1 MKSTLLDN
9 AVIALNLRTFQDYML
24 NHKQQTIQKAVTIS
38 GVGLHTGVQTTMTF
52 MPAKPNHGIKFQRID
67 LPGSP
72 IIEADCDRVVDVS
85 RGTTIEQSGARV
97 STIEHTLAALVGL
110 EIDNVLIQLDG
121 PEAPIMDGSS
131 IQFVN
136 ALKEVGT
143 EEQNALRDFF
153 EVQDSIFYREAARNV
168 EIAALPLD
176 DYRVTVM
183 VDYNSPVLGSQHAS
197 ITSIQQF
204 EKEIASCR
212 TFCFLHELEML
223 YKNNLIRGGDLNNAI
238 VIVDRIVEPHE
249 LDNIARML
257 NKPKVEVKKEGILN
271 NIELRYNNE
280 PARHK
285 LLDIIGDL
293 ALAGRPLKAQILAAR
308 PGHAAN
314 VAFAKKLKKSMQEA
328 DKKGVPKY
336 NPSLPPV
343 MDINKIAT
351 TLPHRYPFLL
361 IDKIIYLDKERV
373 IGVKNVTM
381 NENYFQGHFPS
392 NPVYPGVLQ
401 VESMAQIGGILV
413 LNTVPDP
420 ENYWTYFLGIDEF
433 RFRKMVLPGDTLVIQ
448 CDLLAPIRRG
458 IAKMTG
464 RGYVGNT
471 LVCEGTMT
479 ASIVRKDL

>member
-1 MKSTLLDN
+1 
-9 AVIALNLRTFQDYML
+9 ML
-24 NHKQQTIQKAVTIS
+24 NHKQQTIKKSVTIS
-38 GVGLHTGVQTTMTF
+38 GVGLHTGVQTTLTF
-52 MPAKPNHGIKFQRID
+52 MPAKPNHGIKFQRVD

-72 IIEADCDRVVDVS
+72 IIDADCDRVVDVS
-85 RGTTIEQSGARV
+85 RGTTIEQSGARI

-110 EIDNVLIQLDG
+110 EIDNVMIQIDG

-131 IQFVN
+131 IQFVQV
-136 ALKEVGT
+136 LKEAGT

-153 EVQDSIFYREAARNV
+153 EVQDSIFYRESARHV

-183 VDYNSPVLGSQHAS
+183 IDYNSPVLGSQHAS
-197 ITSIQQF
+197 ITNIQQF

-223 YKNNLIRGGDLNNAI
+223 YKNNLIKGGDLNNAI
-238 VIVDRIVEPHE
+238 VIVDRIIEPHE
-249 LDNIARML
+249 LNNIAKML
-257 NKPKVEVKKEGILN
+257 NKPTVEVKKEGILN
-271 NIELRYNNE
+271 NVELRYNNE

-285 LLDIIGDL
+285 LLDIVGDL

-314 VAFAKKLKKSMQEA
+314 VAFAKKLKKAMVES
-328 DKKGVPKY
+328 DKKGVPRY

-343 MDINKIAT
+343 MDIKKIT
-351 TLPHRYPFLL
+351 QTLPHRYPFLL
-361 IDKIIYLDKERV
+361 IDKIIYLDKETV
-373 IGVKNVTM
+373 AGVKNVTM
-381 NENYFQGHFPS
+381 NEYFFEGHFPG
-392 NPVYPGVLQ
+392 NPVMPGVLQ
-401 VESMAQIGGILV
+401 VEAMAQIGGILV

-433 RFRKMVLPGDTLVIQ
+433 RFRRMVLPGDTLVIQ
-448 CDLLAPIRRG
+448 CDLLAPIKRG
-458 IAKMTG
+458 IAKMYG

-479 ASIVRKDL
+479 ASIVRKDS

>member
-1 MKSTLLDN
+1 
-9 AVIALNLRTFQDYML
+9 ML
-24 NHKQQTIQKAVTIS
+24 NHKQHTIRKSVTVS

-52 MPAKPNHGIKFQRID
+52 QPAKANHGIKFQRTD

-72 IIEADCDRVVDVS
+72 IIDADCDNVVDVS

-97 STIEHTLAALVGL
+97 STIEHCLAALVGL

-131 IQFVN
+131 MPFVN
-136 ALKEVGT
+136 ALHDAGA
-143 EEQNALRDFF
+143 EEQNALRDYF
-153 EVQDSIFYREAARNV
+153 EVQDSIFYRDASRNV

-197 ITSIQQF
+197 ITNIRQF

-223 YKNNLIRGGDLNNAI
+223 YKNNLIKGGDLNNAI
-238 VIVDRIVEPHE
+238 VIVDRVVNQDE
-249 LDNIARML
+249 LEHIAKML
-257 NKPKVEVKKEGILN
+257 NKPRVEVKREGILN

-293 ALAGRPLKAQILAAR
+293 ALAGQPLKAQIMAAR

-314 VAFAKKLKKSMQEA
+314 VAFAKKLKKAMKEST
-328 DKKGVPKY
+328 KKGIPRY

-343 MDINKIAT
+343 MDIKQISGI
-351 TLPHRYPFLL
+351 LPHRYPFLL
-361 IDKIIYLDKERV
+361 IDKIIYLDQETV
-373 IGVKNVTM
+373 SGVKNVTM
-381 NENYFQGHFPS
+381 NEPFFQGHFPG
-392 NPVYPGVLQ
+392 NPVMPGVLQ
-401 VESMAQIGGILV
+401 VEAMAQIGGILV

-420 ENYWTYFLGIDEF
+420 ENYWTFFLGIQEV
-433 RFRKMVLPGDTLVIQ
+433 RFRKMVVPGDTLVIQ
-448 CDLLAPIRRG
+448 CDLLAPIKRG
-458 IAKMTG
+458 IAKMYG
-464 RGYVGNT
+464 RAFVGNN

-479 ASIVRKDL
+479 ASIVRKDA

>member
-1 MKSTLLDN
+1 MTL
-9 AVIALNLRTFQDYML
+9 
-24 NHKQQTIQKAVTIS
+24 S
-38 GVGLHTGVQTTMTF
+38 GVGLHTGVTTNMTF
-52 MPAKPNHGIKFQRID
+52 LPAKANHGIKFQRID

-72 IIEADCDRVVDVS
+72 IIDADCDNVVDVS
-85 RGTTIEQSGARV
+85 RGTTIEQSGARI
-97 STIEHTLAALVGL
+97 STIEHTLAALTGL
-110 EIDNVLIQLDG
+110 EIDNVLIQVDG

-136 ALKEVGT
+136 ILNEAGK

-153 EVQDSIFYREAARNV
+153 EVQDGIFYREVDRNV

-183 VDYNSPVLGSQHAS
+183 IDYNSPVLGSQHAS
-197 ITSIQQF
+197 ITNIRQF

-223 YKNNLIRGGDLNNAI
+223 YKNNLIKGGDLNNAI
-238 VIVDRIVEPHE
+238 VIVDRVVQAHE
-249 LDNIARML
+249 LDNIAQML

-271 NIELRYNNE
+271 NVELRYNNE

-314 VAFAKKLKKSMQEA
+314 VAFAKKLKKAMHEA
-328 DKKGVPKY
+328 DKKGIPRY

-343 MDINKIAT
+343 MDINQIST
-351 TLPHRYPFLL
+351 ILRHRYPFLL
-361 IDKIIYLDKERV
+361 IDKIIHLDNESV
-373 IGVKNVTM
+373 AGIKNVTM
-381 NENYFQGHFPS
+381 NEPFFQGHFPG
-392 NPVYPGVLQ
+392 NPVMPGVLQ
-401 VESMAQIGGILV
+401 VEAMAQIGGILV

-420 ENYWTYFLGIDEF
+420 ENYWTYFLGIESF

-448 CDLLAPIRRG
+448 CNLLVPIKRG
-458 IAKMTG
+458 IAKMYG
-464 RGYVGNT
+464 RAYVGST

-479 ASIVRKDL
+479 ASIVRKDS

>member
-1 MKSTLLDN
+1 
-9 AVIALNLRTFQDYML
+9 ML
-24 NHKQQTIQKAVTIS
+24 NYKQQTIQKSVMIS
-38 GVGLHTGVQTTMTF
+38 GVGLHTGVQTNMTF
-52 MPAKPNHGIKFQRID
+52 LPAKANHGIKFQRID
-67 LPGSP
+67 VPGSP
-72 IIEADCDRVVDVS
+72 IIDADCDNVVDVS

-110 EIDNVLIQLDG
+110 EIDNALIQLDG

-136 ALKEVGT
+136 VLKEAGT

-153 EVQDSIFYREAARNV
+153 EVQDSIFYRDASRNI

-183 VDYNSPVLGSQHAS
+183 IDYNSPVLGSQHAS
-197 ITSIQQF
+197 ITNIRQF

-238 VIVDRIVEPHE
+238 VIVDRVVEPHE
-249 LDNIARML
+249 LENIAKML
-257 NKPKVEVKKEGILN
+257 NKPTVEIKKEGILN

-293 ALAGRPLKAQILAAR
+293 SLAGRPLKAQILAAR

-314 VAFAKKLKKSMQEA
+314 VAFAKKLKRAMQEA
-328 DKKGVPKY
+328 DKKGIPRY
-336 NPSLPPV
+336 NPNLPPV
-343 MDINKIAT
+343 LDINQISNI
-351 TLPHRYPFLL
+351 LPHRYPFLL
-361 IDKIIYLDKERV
+361 IDKIIYLDNESV
-373 IGVKNVTM
+373 AGVKNVTM
-381 NENYFQGHFPS
+381 NEPFFQGHFPG
-392 NPVYPGVLQ
+392 NPVMPGVLQ
-401 VESMAQIGGILV
+401 IEAMAQVGGILV

-420 ENYWTYFLGIDEF
+420 ENYWTYFLGIDEI
-433 RFRKMVLPGDTLVIQ
+433 RFRKMVLPGDTVVIQ
-448 CDLLAPIRRG
+448 CDLLAPIKRG
-458 IAKMTG
+458 IAKMYG
-464 RGYVGNT
+464 RAYVGNT

-479 ASIVRKDL
+479 ASIVRKDA